1 MKRLLQALALGAALF
16 AGPALAQHD
25 VEDVK
30 PTSPPGEAAED
41 HGGGHGHIDA
51 GRLALQF
58 LNFGVLLFL
67 LIKFGGGA
75 INKGLK
81 ARHEQLKA
89 DMEEATRLRA
99 AAELRFKEQE
109 KRLANLEA
117 ELEAMRQAILKE
129 AQSEKARIIAAAEEK
144 SKRVQDDTRFQLEQQ
159 VKEAE
164 LRFRAEVA
172 QAALRIADELLRR
185 SVNSSDEQRLIQAFV
200 TELGAARTQERA

>member
-1 MKRLLQALALGAALF
+1 VKRLLQALPLALLLAAGAAQAESAEHGAA
-16 AGPALAQHD
+16 AG
-25 VEDVK
+25 E
-30 PTSPPGEAAED
+30 
-41 HGGGHGHIDA
+41 HGGEHHGIDP
-51 GRLALQF
+51 GTLGLQV

-75 INKGLK
+75 INKSLR

-89 DMEEATRLRA
+89 DLDEANRLRE
-99 AAELRFKEQE
+99 AAEARFKLQE
-109 KRLANLEA
+109 KRLANLEQ

-129 AQSEKARIIAAAEEK
+129 AEYEKTRIIAAAEEK

-172 QAALRIADELLRR
+172 QAALKIADELLRR
-185 SVNSSDEQRLIQAFV
+185 SVNTADEQRLIQSFV
-200 TELGAARTQERA
+200 AELGAASPQGRS